1 MKLTVDDVEHIA
13 RLARL
18 DLSDAEKERYTTEL
32 SAILSYAEILQ
43 EVDTTGVA
51 PTSHITDEL
60 AVLRPDVAIQCDDV
74 TRARLIGSFPQ
85 SKADLLTVAPVF
97 SSYKQ

>member
-1 MKLTVDDVEHIA
+1 MKLTVENVERIA
-13 RLARL
+13 GLARL

-43 EVDTTGVA
+43 EVATDGVA

-60 AVLRPDVAIQCDDV
+60 ADLRPDVAVQCDDT
-74 TRARLIGSFPQ
+74 TRAKLIGSFPDA
-85 SKADLLTVAPVF
+85 KADLLTVAPVF
-97 SSYKQ
+97 SSYKE